1 MPNVKTNAKQSMVSE
16 IESILAAGQ
25 SRKMAN
31 ILIDIILQDESRID
45 ELMECFF
52 SDHLRTC
59 QHAAWPVGILAEKHP
74 SILLPYLSR
83 MVSNLDEPKHD
94 AVVRNTLRTFQ
105 FMEIP
110 EELQSDIYDRCL
122 EYLSNPKYPI
132 AFTAFGMTVCTNIAM
147 QYPELQEEVLS
158 AIEYRM
164 PHGSS
169 GIRARGAKERRRLLN
184 R

>member
-1 MPNVKTNAKQSMVSE
+1 MISE
-16 IESILAAGQ
+16 IESILAVGQ

-31 ILIDIILQDESRID
+31 TVIDIILQDESRID
-45 ELMECFF
+45 ELMQCFF

-74 SILLPYLSR
+74 TILLPYLPR

-105 FMEIP
+105 FMVIP
-110 EELQSDIYDRCL
+110 EELQSEVYDRCL

-132 AFTAFGMTVCTNIAM
+132 AFTAFGMTVCADIAM
-147 QYPELQEEVLS
+147 QDPELREEVIA
-158 AIEYRM
+158 AIDYRM

-169 GIRARGAKERRRLLN
+169 GIRARGAKEKRRLLKL
-184 R
+184 

>member
-1 MPNVKTNAKQSMVSE
+1 MISE
-16 IESILAAGQ
+16 IESILASGQ

-31 ILIDIILQDESRID
+31 TVIDIILQEESRID
-45 ELMECFF
+45 ELMQCFF

-74 SILLPYLSR
+74 TILLPYLR
-83 MVSNLDEPKHD
+83 KMVSNLDEPKHD

-105 FMEIP
+105 FIDIP
-110 EELQSDIYDRCL
+110 EELQSEVYDRCL

-132 AFTAFGMTVCTNIAM
+132 AFTAFGMTVCADIAM
-147 QYPELQEEVLS
+147 QYQELREEVIA

-169 GIRARGAKERRRLLN
+169 GIRARGAKEMRRLLKA
-184 R
+184 

>member
-1 MPNVKTNAKQSMVSE
+1 MISE

-25 SRKMAN
+25 SRKMAHTV
-31 ILIDIILQDESRID
+31 IDIILQDESRID
-45 ELMECFF
+45 ELMQCFF
-52 SDHLRTC
+52 SDQLRIC

-74 SILLPYLSR
+74 TILLPYLPR

-105 FMEIP
+105 FIEIP
-110 EELQSDIYDRCL
+110 EELQSDVYDRCL

-132 AFTAFGMTVCTNIAM
+132 AFTAFGMTVCADIAM
-147 QYPELQEEVLS
+147 QYPELREEVIA
-158 AIEYRM
+158 AIDYRM

-169 GIRARGAKERRRLLN
+169 GIRARGAKERRRLLK

>member
-1 MPNVKTNAKQSMVSE
+1 MITE
-16 IESILAAGQ
+16 IESILASGQ

-31 ILIDIILQDESRID
+31 VVIDIILEDESRID
-45 ELMECFF
+45 ELMQCFF

-74 SILLPYLSR
+74 TILLPYLQR
-83 MVSNLDEPKHD
+83 MVSNLDNPVHD

-110 EELQSDIYDRCL
+110 EELQSEVYDRCL

-132 AFTAFGMTVCTNIAM
+132 AFTAFSMTVCTDIAM
-147 QYPELQEEVLS
+147 QYPELKEEVIA
-158 AIEYRM
+158 AIDYRM
-164 PHGSS
+164 PNGSS
-169 GIRARGAKERRRLLN
+169 GIRARGAKELRRMMG
-184 R
+184 

>member
-1 MPNVKTNAKQSMVSE
+1 MISE

-31 ILIDIILQDESRID
+31 IVIDIILQDESRID
-45 ELMECFF
+45 ELMQCFF

-74 SILLPYLSR
+74 TILLPYLPK
-83 MVSNLDEPKHD
+83 MVTNLDEPKHD

-105 FMEIP
+105 FIEIP
-110 EELQSDIYDRCL
+110 EELQSDVYDRCL
-122 EYLSNPKYPI
+122 EYLSNPKHPI
-132 AFTAFGMTVCTNIAM
+132 AFTAFGMTVCADIAM
-147 QYPELQEEVLS
+147 QYPELREEVIA

-169 GIRARGAKERRRLLN
+169 GIRARGSKEMRRL
-184 R
+184 RKV

>member
-1 MPNVKTNAKQSMVSE
+1 MFSE
-16 IESILAAGQ
+16 IESILASGQ

-31 ILIDIILQDESRID
+31 TVIDIIMQDESRIE

-52 SDHLRTC
+52 SDDLRTC

-74 SILLPYLSR
+74 TILLPYLHR
-83 MVSNLDEPKHD
+83 MVSNLDQPKHD

-105 FMEIP
+105 FMTLP
-110 EELQSDIYDRCL
+110 EDLQSEVYDRCL

-132 AFTAFGMTVCTNIAM
+132 AFTAFAMTVCTDIAL
-147 QYPELQEEVLS
+147 QYPELKEEVMA
-158 AIEYRM
+158 AIDYRM

-169 GIRARGAKERRRLLN
+169 GIRARGAKERRRLIN
-184 R
+184 S